1 MGLLSSR
8 TFRQVATGFLGGI
21 EDKRE
26 EMRDRIDTYRERAVN
41 KKNEIQK
48 KYNEYFDEEKANINA
63 FKTIATAAGE
73 DYLPAL
79 NSFVGTDPTRLAIFD
94 RMSPDDIRTE
104 LDKYKDA
111 TPADTGFI
119 QARQEKLKLKE
130 EELNQNLQDQVGLFK
145 GTSSIFTRDI
155 ERRGEK
161 EIKTEAGTL
170 ESQRLRGDFTAGAG
184 LGIKTNLKLSEV
196 QNNYQL
202 YDNYFMDELNK
213 IGEKTGNRVVNPQF
227 QANVAEIDKQAD
239 RLIDNGF
246 GGTRIEAIAEIIEM
260 MNNPSYRGTS
270 LQFLNNAID
279 GSPILLDTEEAFNL
293 AIEKRDIKTMEELIK
308 DLEDRNR
315 PDEVELYTSRL
326 EKFKEDEA
334 NLSAEVVKQRALEEG
349 EDDIKSDKII
359 DFQLDK
365 PKFKQE
371 YKDILSFSEYNS
383 LSEDKVREI
392 YKLIEEGKYTKPKKE
407 EPKEEEKRPLT
418 TEGLSESDAAI
429 VDKINTALGF

>member
-8 TFRQVATGFLGGI
+8 TFRQIATGALTGI
-21 EDKRE
+21 EERRE

-79 NSFVGTDPTRLAIFD
+79 NSFVGTDPSRLSVFD

-104 LDKYKDA
+104 LDKYKDVA
-111 TPADTGFI
+111 PTDTGFI

-145 GTSSIFTRDI
+145 GTSSLFTRDI
-155 ERRGEK
+155 ERKGERD
-161 EIKTEAGTL
+161 IKTEVGTL

-184 LGIKTNLKLSEV
+184 LGLKTSLKLSEV
-196 QNNYQL
+196 QNNNNMYNDFFTEQTI
-202 YDNYFMDELNK
+202 E
-213 IGEKTGNRVVNPQF
+213 GTKTGKIIIKPGFEQTVQRIDDNVSLMISNGYQGSEA
-227 QANVAEIDKQAD
+227 QA
-239 RLIDNGF
+239 R
-246 GGTRIEAIAEIIEM
+246 AEIIEQ
-260 MNNPSYRGTS
+260 MNNPSYKGDN
-270 LQFLNNAID
+270 LVFLTNAADNAPIIDNAIRIFND
-279 GSPILLDTEEAFNL
+279 ARNNRNVEEMEEAISTL
-293 AIEKRDIKTMEELIK
+293 EKVNRLEEAEELK
-308 DLEDRNR
+308 LQLKE
-315 PDEVELYTSRL
+315 
-326 EKFKEDEA
+326 FKENEKNLTA
-334 NLSAEVVKQRALEEG
+334 NIVKERALEG
-349 EDDIKSDKII
+349 EDDTKSDKIV

-392 YKLIEEGKYTKPKKE
+392 YKLIEEGKYTKPKTE
-407 EPKEEEKRPLT
+407 EPKKEESRALT

-429 VDKINTALGF
+429 VDNINTFLGLS

>member
-79 NSFVGTDPTRLAIFD
+79 NSFVGTDPTRLSIFD

-184 LGIKTNLKLSEV
+184 LGLKTSLKLSEV

-202 YDNYFMDELNK
+202 YDNYFIDELNK

-227 QANVAEIDKQAD
+227 EANVAEIDKQAD

-308 DLEDRNR
+308 DLENRNR
-315 PDEVELYTSRL
+315 PDEVELYKNRL

-334 NLSAEVVKQRALEEG
+334 NLSAETVKERALEEG
-349 EDDIKSDKII
+349 GDDTESDKII

>member
-196 QNNYQL
+196 QNNYQI
-202 YDNYFMDELNK
+202 YDNYFTDEI
-213 IGEKTGNRVVNPQF
+213 IGGVKTGKRIINPQF
-227 QANVAEIDKQAD
+227 QANVSQIDEQAD

-260 MNNPSYRGTS
+260 MNNPSYRGTN
-270 LQFLNNAID
+270 LQFLNNATD
-279 GSPILLDTEEAFNL
+279 GSPILLDTEEAFSL
-293 AIEKRDIKTMEELIK
+293 AIEKRDIKTMEALIK
-308 DLEDRNR
+308 DLETRNR

-326 EKFKEDEA
+326 ERFKEDEA

-349 EDDIKSDKII
+349 EDDTKSDKII

-371 YKDILSFSEYNS
+371 FKDILSFSEYNS

-407 EPKEEEKRPLT
+407 EPKEEEKKPLT

>member
-111 TPADTGFI
+111 TPADTGFVE
-119 QARQEKLKLKE
+119 ARQEKLKLKE

-202 YDNYFMDELNK
+202 YDNYFIDELNK

-270 LQFLNNAID
+270 LQFLNNAVD

-308 DLEDRNR
+308 DLETRNR

-334 NLSAEVVKQRALEEG
+334 NLSAEVVKERALEG
-349 EDDIKSDKII
+349 EDDTKSDKII

-371 YKDILSFSEYNS
+371 FKDILSFSEYNS

>member
-8 TFRQVATGFLGGI
+8 TFRQIATGALSGI
-21 EDKRE
+21 EEKRQD
-26 EMRDRIDTYRERAVN
+26 MRDRIDTYRERAVN

-79 NSFVGTDPTRLAIFD
+79 NSFVGTDPSRLSVFD

-104 LDKYKDA
+104 LDKYKDVA
-111 TPADTGFI
+111 PTDTGFI
-119 QARQEKLKLKE
+119 QAREEKLKLKE
-130 EELNQNLQDQVGLFK
+130 AELNQNLQDQVGLFK
-145 GTSSIFTRDI
+145 GTSSLFTRDI

-161 EIKTEAGTL
+161 DIKTEVGTL

-184 LGIKTNLKLSEV
+184 LGLKTSLKLSEV
-196 QNNYQL
+196 QNNNNIYNDFFTEQTI
-202 YDNYFMDELNK
+202 E
-213 IGEKTGNRVVNPQF
+213 GTKTGKIIIKPGFEQTVQRIDDNVSLMISNGYQGSEA
-227 QANVAEIDKQAD
+227 QA
-239 RLIDNGF
+239 R
-246 GGTRIEAIAEIIEM
+246 AEIIEQ
-260 MNNPSYRGTS
+260 MNNPSYKGDN
-270 LQFLNNAID
+270 LVFLTNAADNAPIIDNAIRIFND
-279 GSPILLDTEEAFNL
+279 ARNNRNVEEMEEAISTL
-293 AIEKRDIKTMEELIK
+293 EKVNRLEEAEELK
-308 DLEDRNR
+308 LQLKE
-315 PDEVELYTSRL
+315 
-326 EKFKEDEA
+326 FKENEKNLTA
-334 NLSAEVVKQRALEEG
+334 NIVKERALEG
-349 EDDIKSDKII
+349 EDDTKSDKIV

-392 YKLIEEGKYTKPKKE
+392 YKLIEEGKYTKPKTE
-407 EPKEEEKRPLT
+407 EPKKEESRALT

-429 VDKINTALGF
+429 VDNINTFLGLS

>member
-111 TPADTGFI
+111 TPADTGFVE
-119 QARQEKLKLKE
+119 ARQEKLKLKE

-202 YDNYFMDELNK
+202 YDNYFIDELNK

-270 LQFLNNAID
+270 LQFLNNAVD

-308 DLEDRNR
+308 DLETRNR

-326 EKFKEDEA
+326 ERFKEDEA
-334 NLSAEVVKQRALEEG
+334 NLSAEVVKERALEG
-349 EDDIKSDKII
+349 EDDTKSDKII

-371 YKDILSFSEYNS
+371 FKDILSFSEYNS

>member
-111 TPADTGFI
+111 TPTDTGFI

-202 YDNYFMDELNK
+202 YDNYFIDELNK

-308 DLEDRNR
+308 DLETRNR

-326 EKFKEDEA
+326 ERFKEDEA

-349 EDDIKSDKII
+349 EDDTKSDKII

-371 YKDILSFSEYNS
+371 FKDILSFSEYNS

>member
-94 RMSPDDIRTE
+94 RMSPQDIRTE

-111 TPADTGFI
+111 TPTDTGFI

-202 YDNYFMDELNK
+202 YDNYFIDELNK

-308 DLEDRNR
+308 DLETRNR

-326 EKFKEDEA
+326 ERFKEDEA

-349 EDDIKSDKII
+349 EDDTESDKII

>member
-196 QNNYQL
+196 QNNYQI
-202 YDNYFMDELNK
+202 YDNYFTDEIL
-213 IGEKTGNRVVNPQF
+213 GGVKTGKRIINPQF
-227 QANVAEIDKQAD
+227 QANVSQIDEQVD

-260 MNNPSYRGTS
+260 MNNPSYRGTN
-270 LQFLNNAID
+270 LQFLNNATD
-279 GSPILLDTEEAFNL
+279 GSPILLDTEEAFSL
-293 AIEKRDIKTMEELIK
+293 AIEKRDIKTMEALIK
-308 DLEDRNR
+308 DLETRNR

-326 EKFKEDEA
+326 ERFKEDEA
-334 NLSAEVVKQRALEEG
+334 NLSAETVKERALKEG
-349 EDDIKSDKII
+349 GTESDKII

-371 YKDILSFSEYNS
+371 FKDILSFSEYNS

-407 EPKEEEKRPLT
+407 EPKEEEKKPLT

>member
-8 TFRQVATGFLGGI
+8 TFRQIATGALTGI
-21 EDKRE
+21 EERRE

-79 NSFVGTDPTRLAIFD
+79 NSFVGTDPSRLSVFD

-104 LDKYKDA
+104 LDKYKDVA
-111 TPADTGFI
+111 PTDTGFI
-119 QARQEKLKLKE
+119 QAREEKLKLKE
-130 EELNQNLQDQVGLFK
+130 AELNQNLQDQVGLFK
-145 GTSSIFTRDI
+145 GTSSLFTRDI

-161 EIKTEAGTL
+161 DIKTEVGTL

-184 LGIKTNLKLSEV
+184 LGLKTSLKLSEV
-196 QNNYQL
+196 QNNNNIYNDFFTEQTI
-202 YDNYFMDELNK
+202 E
-213 IGEKTGNRVVNPQF
+213 GTKTGKIIIKPGFEQTVQKIDDNVSLMISNGYQGSEA
-227 QANVAEIDKQAD
+227 QA
-239 RLIDNGF
+239 R
-246 GGTRIEAIAEIIEM
+246 AEIIEQ
-260 MNNPSYRGTS
+260 MNNPSYKGDN
-270 LQFLNNAID
+270 LVFLTNAADNAPIIDNAIRIFND
-279 GSPILLDTEEAFNL
+279 ARDNRNVEEMQEAISTLEKVNRLEEA
-293 AIEKRDIKTMEELIK
+293 EELK
-308 DLEDRNR
+308 LQLKE
-315 PDEVELYTSRL
+315 
-326 EKFKEDEA
+326 FKENEKNLTA
-334 NLSAEVVKQRALEEG
+334 NIVKERALEG
-349 EDDIKSDKII
+349 EDDTKSDKIV

-392 YKLIEEGKYTKPKKE
+392 YKLIEEGKYTKPKTE
-407 EPKEEEKRPLT
+407 EPKKEESRALT

-429 VDKINTALGF
+429 VDNINTFLGLS